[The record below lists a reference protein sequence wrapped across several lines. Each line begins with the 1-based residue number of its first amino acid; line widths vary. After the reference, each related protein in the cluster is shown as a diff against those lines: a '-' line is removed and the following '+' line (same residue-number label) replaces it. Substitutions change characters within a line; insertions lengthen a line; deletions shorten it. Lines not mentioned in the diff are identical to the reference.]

1 MIKKTIFCLL
11 CSTIFITPSFA
22 GIKEGLD
29 AYEQEKYDKA
39 FEEFSY
45 LAAEGDNVAEY
56 HLGLMY
62 QNGLGVEESKTK
74 AAEYF
79 LSAYKNGNLL
89 AASKLGE
96 MLIVGDGIEQDEE
109 NGLALL
115 KSAALSGNKEALYA
129 LGEMHLDGKGVE
141 KNFVYAA
148 GFYKMA
154 ALQGYAPAQFKL
166 SLLYLTG
173 RGVPQDYP
181 LAIRWLSRSANQGYV
196 QAQKE
201 LAIQRSA
208 NSRLTDIT
216 EAYAWLSVIA
226 AYNSDETGKWAAEK
240 RDEVAKKIKDGK
252 NLSIAQQMARK
263 WRPVEASKTVPKEEL
278 MAPSPIIPGFN
289 DDETLRK
296 LSEQQQN
303 IVLSDATTFG
313 ISSDEI
319 EDALVAHDTAELEKK
334 IIESGKNGKPAAF
347 TYWGKIVE
355 QRMKNPEKALTW
367 YQQGADY
374 GDAEGAFYVG
384 KAYCEGKLLTSNPV
398 DCYYWLLIAEQRA
411 GEALKPTVSS
421 VLEDVVA
428 QLTQEEIEQG
438 KKKAASFKAL
448 SDTPAKKSFKLF

>member
-29 AYEQEKYDKA
+29 AYEKKEYEKA

-45 LAAEGDNVAEY
+45 LANEGDNVAAY

-62 QNGLGVEESKTK
+62 SDGLGVEQSKVK

-79 LSAYKNGNLL
+79 LAAYKNGNLL
-89 AASKLGE
+89 AAEKLAR
-96 MLIVGDGIEQDEE
+96 MLMSGDGIEQDAE

-115 KSAALSGNKEALYA
+115 KSAALSGNKEALYT
-129 LGEMHLDGKGVE
+129 LGDMHLSGEGVE

-148 GFYKMA
+148 GFYKLA

-166 SLLYLTG
+166 ALLYLSG

-196 QAQKE
+196 PAQKE
-201 LAIQRSA
+201 MAIQRSS

-240 RDEVAKKIKDGK
+240 RDALGSKIKDGK
-252 NLSIAQQMARK
+252 NLTIAQQMARK
-263 WRPVEASKTVPKEEL
+263 WRPVEASKTVPKQEL
-278 MAPSPIIPGFN
+278 SAPLPIIPGFN

-296 LSEQQQN
+296 LSEEQQQT
-303 IVLSDATTFG
+303 VLSDALVFG
-313 ISSDEI
+313 ISSDEV
-319 EDALVAHDTAELEKK
+319 EDALVAHDVEKLEQK
-334 IIESGKNGKPAAF
+334 ITERGKNGQPAAF

-355 QRMKNPEKALTW
+355 RRIQDPQKALDW
-367 YQQGADY
+367 YRLGADY
-374 GDAEGAFYVG
+374 GDAEGAFYTG
-384 KAYCEGKLLTSNPV
+384 KAYCEGKLVASSPV
-398 DCYYWLLIAEQRA
+398 DCYSWLLIAEKR
-411 GEALKPTVSS
+411 GDEALKASIAPI
-421 VLEDVVA
+421 LADVEA
-428 QLTQEEIEQG
+428 QLTPQEMEQG
-438 KKKAASFKAL
+438 KKKADSFKAL
-448 SDTPAKKSFKLF
+448 ENTPAKKTFKLF